1 MDIIA
6 FLVDFGKGICYNSV
20 VFLQLQRLENTSMKK
35 LISLLL
41 VLTMLMSFTACTQQ
55 LPQSDET
62 FRETTVAAVPSTE
75 ETEPET
81 TVAISHYPVT
91 VIDQAGREVVI
102 EEEPQRLI
110 SAYYITTS
118 LLMALDLEDRMV
130 GIENTPEKRA
140 VYGLSAPNLL
150 TLPTVGTAK
159 ELDLETVASLEPDLL
174 VLPVKLK
181 NTVEALETLGF
192 DVLLVDPE
200 DQDRLEGM
208 IELIA
213 LATNKEKKARQLL
226 AFIHEQQSFL
236 TDVLEGVEM
245 PRVYLAGNSSMLKTA
260 GNAMYQ
266 ANMIHLAGG
275 VNVANEI
282 GDTYWAEI
290 DYEQLLTWNPD
301 YIILAAEATYTVDD
315 VLADPNLADCAAVK
329 NSNVYLLPNNAEA
342 WDSPVPGSILGSLWL
357 ANILHKDKVSDAEC
371 AARTDAYYEMFYSFT
386 YSKN

>member
-1 MDIIA
+1 
-6 FLVDFGKGICYNSV
+6 
-20 VFLQLQRLENTSMKK
+20 MKRI
-35 LISLLL
+35 ISLLM
-41 VLTMLMSFTACTQQ
+41 VLAMLLSFVACG
-55 LPQSDET
+55 QSGEID
-62 FRETTVAAVPSTE
+62 AAVP
-75 ETEPET
+75 ETNGP
-81 TVAISHYPVT
+81 VSHYPITVT
-91 VIDQAGREVVI
+91 DQAGREVTI
-102 EEEPQRLI
+102 EKEPQRLI

-118 LLMALDLEDRMV
+118 LLMALDLEERMV
-130 GIENTPEKRA
+130 GIENTPQKRA
-140 VYGLSAPNLL
+140 VYGLSAPDLL
-150 TLPTVGTAK
+150 TLPTVGTVK
-159 ELDLETVASLEPDLL
+159 ELDLELVASLEPDLL
-174 VLPVKLK
+174 VLPMKLK

-200 DQDRLEGM
+200 NQERLEGM
-208 IELIA
+208 IELVA
-213 LATNKEKKARQLL
+213 LATNTEEKAQPLL

-236 TDVLEGVEM
+236 AATLEGVEM

-301 YIILAAEATYTVDD
+301 YIILAAEATYAVED

-329 NSNVYLLPNNAEA
+329 NGNVYRLPNNAEA
-342 WDSPVPGSILGSLWL
+342 WDSPVPGSILGALWL
-357 ANILHKDKVSDAEC
+357 ANILHEDKVSDAEC
-371 AARTDAYYEMFYSFT
+371 AARTDAYYEMFYGFT